1 MKKLVFILVLSALVA
16 LALIKLFP
24 ICDDSSVS
32 LLSQFD
38 SNGCPHGTVYVASDL
53 ACEPPK

>member
-1 MKKLVFILVLSALVA
+1 MKKLVFILVLGGLVV
-16 LALIKLFP
+16 LAGIKLFP

-38 SNGCPHGTVYVASDL
+38 SSGCPHGTVYVASDY
-53 ACEPPK
+53 ACEPPR